1 MARSEP
7 LVSPL
12 SDDSRPCGA
21 TAASAL
27 TAHSALPPGPCSL
40 LPRDSLQ
47 SGFSSA
53 RVSRL
58 VRELH
63 RRAVRLLSLLL
74 TIKNS
79 GFSPLNESR
88 ARTRPTPVTRNNASR
103 VRNAQQVLRDL
114 CRTEE
119 HDSEQR
125 VAGPASQ
132 PGGVRARAG
141 DATSRTAAPGFLRAH
156 GLAVRPAGPAPA
168 RAAQPRA
175 PGACAVSL
183 IWSISTLWCCI
194 WA

>member
-1 MARSEP
+1 MTRVPAEP
-7 LVSPL
+7 LPPRP
-12 SDDSRPCGA
+12 SRR
-21 TAASAL
+21 TAPF
-27 TAHSALPPGPCSL
+27 PPGPAPCFPGTL
-40 LPRDSLQ
+40 CNLAFPRPEFRVL
-47 SGFSSA
+47 SGSYAGEGSGC
-53 RVSRL
+53 
-58 VRELH
+58 
-63 RRAVRLLSLLL
+63 SLLL

-156 GLAVRPAGPAPA
+156 GLAFRPAGPAPA